1 MSMQISFNVLLGVFD
16 EMESR
21 FGQVD
26 VVVNNAGVA
35 RPPELCIDLNL
46 VIFIQICIA
55 DLCHCE
61 FPHASVIFKVP
72 LSFP

>member
-1 MSMQISFNVLLGVFD
+1 M
-16 EMESR
+16 
-21 FGQVD
+21 
-26 VVVNNAGVA
+26 VVNNAGVA

-55 DLCHCE
+55 DLCHCK